1 MTMAKYASKVVA
13 QAQAWLGAKEGE
25 GSHKAI
31 IDVYNAH
38 KPLARG
44 YKVTYKDHWCA
55 TTVSAVAIKLGYTDI
70 IPTECS
76 CTKMIELFKK
86 LGSWVE
92 DDSRTPNPGDI
103 IFYDWEDDG
112 RGDCKGAPNHVGIVE
127 KVTNGVITVIEG
139 NYDGTDAD
147 KIDGVERREI
157 KVNGK
162 YIRGYGVPKYDAEPK
177 PAVKPAE
184 KKPDVIYQVYAGGKW
199 WGEIKNYNTTN
210 SNGYAGVMGK
220 DITGLRVKLSNGK
233 TVTVRSHLKGGKWL
247 SAITKWDNTDN
258 GYSGVKGKPIDCVA
272 MKASGC
278 TLKYRVHVKGG
289 GWLGWI
295 SKYDINDYDK
305 GLAGVYG
312 KSIDAIQIQ
321 VI

>member
-1 MTMAKYASKVVA
+1 MAKYASKVVE
-13 QAQAWLGAKEGE
+13 QAKAWLGKNEGD

-31 IDVYNAH
+31 IDVYNSH

-44 YKVTYKDHWCA
+44 YKVTYTDHWCA
-55 TTVSAVAIKLGYTDI
+55 ATVSAVAIKLGYTDI

-103 IFYDWEDDG
+103 IFYDWEDSG
-112 RGDCKGAPNHVGIVE
+112 EGDNKGAPNHVGIVE
-127 KVTNGVITVIEG
+127 KVANGVITVIEG
-139 NYDGTDAD
+139 NHDGTDAD

-177 PAVKPAE
+177 VEKPVE

-199 WGEIKNYNTTN
+199 WDEIKNYNTTK
-210 SNGYAGVMGK
+210 SNGYAGVFGK
-220 DITGLRVKLSNGK
+220 EISGLRVRLSNGK
-233 TVTVRSHLKGGKWL
+233 TVTVRSHVKGGSWL
-247 SAITKWDNTDN
+247 SAITKWDDTDN
-258 GYSGVKGKPIDCVA
+258 GYSGIKGKPIDCVA
-272 MKASGC
+272 MKASGH

-289 GWLGWI
+289 NWLGWV
-295 SKYDINDYDK
+295 SKCDINDYNC
-305 GLAGVYG
+305 GLAGAYG
-312 KSIDAIQIQ
+312 KPIDAIQIQ

>member
-1 MTMAKYASKVVA
+1 MTMAKYANKVVA
-13 QAQAWLGAKEGE
+13 QAQALLGAKEGE
-25 GSHKAI
+25 SSHKAI
-31 IDVYNAH
+31 IDKYNSH

-55 TTVSAVAIKLGYTDI
+55 TFVSAVSIMLGYTDI

-76 CTKMIELFKK
+76 CGEMIKLFKK

-103 IFYDWEDDG
+103 IFYDWEDNG
-112 RGDCKGAPNHVGIVE
+112 KGDNTGAPNHVGIVE
-127 KVTNGVITVIEG
+127 KVSNGVITVIEG
-139 NYDGTDAD
+139 NHDGTDAD
-147 KIDGVERREI
+147 LIDGVERRTI

-177 PAVKPAE
+177 AE

-199 WGEIKNYNTTN
+199 WGEIKNYNTIN

-220 DITGLRVKLSNGK
+220 EISGLRVKLSNGK
-233 TVTVRSHLKGGKWL
+233 TVTVRSHMKGKARTSWL
-247 SAITKWDNTDN
+247 DEITKWDSTSE
-258 GYSGVKGKPIDCVA
+258 GYSGWKGKPTDCVA
-272 MKASGC
+272 MKAEGC
-278 TLKYRVHVKGG
+278 TLKYRVHIKGG
-289 GWLGWI
+289 GWLDWI
-295 SKYDINDYDK
+295 SKYNIHDYDK

-312 KSIDAIQIQ
+312 KAIDAIQIQ